1 MAVLSQPHR
10 VCVQVRKVARRSL
23 RSERLIR
30 RHVVRGVTIGLV
42 PSTINDVVF
51 HHAQLNL
58 NEIVHVTQD
67 TLTITTLNTLASILV
82 TASKIL

>member
-1 MAVLSQPHR
+1 MTVLSQPQR
-10 VCVQVRKVARRSL
+10 VCVQVRRVARRSL